1 MEYITPFLYLL
12 NTMAPYLL
20 LGFLLAGVIHA
31 YVPRRLYAR
40 YLSQP
45 DFRSVAL
52 AALFGVP
59 LPLCSCGV
67 IPTAMSLRREGAS
80 KGAVTSFLIATP
92 QTGVDSIVA
101 TYWVLGLPFAVIRP
115 VVALGDGVGGR
126 VDGQSADPQR
136 DRRYPSGG
144 GRRRGSSQRQPVR
157 GGVALRI
164 RGYDPGHRP
173 LAGAGIARR
182 RADYDSG
189 ARQLFRLVRR
199 QAAAEYGRRAALLDS
214 DVSLCHGIDSDCGG
228 ADAQR
233 VVARCGAGTARW
245 RDRRPTRRRFW

>member
-80 KGAVTSFLIATP
+80 KGAVTSFLIGHAADRRRFDRGDLLG
-92 QTGVDSIVA
+92 TGPSLRRDPA
-101 TYWVLGLPFAVIRP
+101 RRGAR
-115 VVALGDGVGGR
+115 DGAGGR
-126 VDGQSADPQR
+126 VDGQS
-136 DRRYPSGG
+136 G
-144 GRRRGSSQRQPVR
+144 
-157 GGVALRI
+157 
-164 RGYDPGHRP
+164 
-173 LAGAGIARR
+173 
-182 RADYDSG
+182 
-189 ARQLFRLVRR
+189 
-199 QAAAEYGRRAALLDS
+199 
-214 DVSLCHGIDSDCGG
+214 
-228 ADAQR
+228 
-233 VVARCGAGTARW
+233 
-245 RDRRPTRRRFW
+245 